1 VIRIQGIKQ
10 KYVTRIL
17 HVQLAESFG
26 LFGNDASQISIVIRV
41 AWSFG
46 SVAIECICFASL
58 CSAGPT
64 FRGTEGFSG
73 IKAHREES
81 YLCNG

>member
-1 VIRIQGIKQ
+1 MVIRIQEIKQ

-64 FRGTEGFSG
+64 FSGTRVSAGLKR
-73 IKAHREES
+73 IEES
-81 YLCNG
+81 YLCSG